1 MLTLQ
6 LLQGKENDKQIT
18 QEQEHACGSIR
29 KILDEMLF
37 FSSTVIYCN
46 IRECRFNV
54 YMTTQRDM
62 WYNTVLFNYIGQPLC
77 DTVYGRDVVPMRNIL
92 PSRYTGQ
99 LGSSDNMPLTKSPL
113 VCVL

>member
-1 MLTLQ
+1 MPVGVL
-6 LLQGKENDKQIT
+6 GKY
-18 QEQEHACGSIR
+18 
-29 KILDEMLF
+29 LF
-37 FSSTVIYCN
+37 FPSTVIYCN

-54 YMTTQRDM
+54 YMATQRDM
-62 WYNTVLFNYIGQPLC
+62 EYNTVLFNYIGQPLC

-92 PSRYTGQ
+92 LSRYTGQ